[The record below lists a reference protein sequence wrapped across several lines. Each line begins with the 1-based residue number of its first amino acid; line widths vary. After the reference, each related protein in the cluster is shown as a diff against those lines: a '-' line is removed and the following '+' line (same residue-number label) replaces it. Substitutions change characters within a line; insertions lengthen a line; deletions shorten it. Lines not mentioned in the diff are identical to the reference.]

1 MSVFLVDAKPL
12 QLTGTGRG
20 LGGGGYFIVM
30 EYLTFKGRATQEE
43 LGRGLAQMHLAE
55 PTVSLPSHASSTR
68 LVVYASHA

>member
-12 QLTGTGRG
+12 HLTRTGRG

-30 EYLTFKGRATQEE
+30 EHLTFKGGASQEE
-43 LGRGLAQMHLAE
+43 LGRGLTQMHLAK

-68 LVVYASHA
+68 LVVHA